1 MITCPHCQAENSD
14 GALVCHSC
22 AQALAEPAPADTPE
36 LPQWLRQ
43 LKPAEDTPAA
53 EADSP
58 VPADAA
64 PPTVTPVPTGGQEE
78 AWQELAQP
86 LAAVGAPGPNGAL
99 PNGAAPAL
107 APEDKLAAM
116 RPPSKPA
123 APASRPASAPS
134 NEAAALIS
142 EDDLPAW
149 LRAFSEPQ
157 EKTDTRAD
165 DQSWMLGGEAA
176 SGAGATANLEQ
187 TWQAAAPPPAAD
199 SEAAAAFAKLA
210 ETTPGATHAERRI
223 VMPAITAPPAP
234 IEEPALAEPVVRSL
248 PQRPVATRAK
258 QRGARVQRAALLTF
272 LAALVIFLIVLGIF
286 VIFPAVR

>member
-1 MITCPHCQAENSD
+1 VITCPHCQAENSD

-22 AQALAEPAPADTPE
+22 AQPLAEPAPADTPE

-43 LKPAEDTPAA
+43 LKPAEDAPAEEA
-53 EADSP
+53 ESAA
-58 VPADAA
+58 PADAA
-64 PPTVTPVPTGGQEE
+64 PPTVTPVPTGSQEE

-86 LAAVGAPGPNGAL
+86 LAAVGVPGPNGAL
-99 PNGAAPAL
+99 PNGVAPAP
-107 APEDKLAAM
+107 APEDKLATM

-123 APASRPASAPS
+123 APAPRPASAPS
-134 NEAAALIS
+134 SETAALIS

-149 LRAFSEPQ
+149 LRAFSEPREQ
-157 EKTDTRAD
+157 TDTRTD

-176 SGAGATANLEQ
+176 SGSNAAANLEQ
-187 TWQAAAPPPAAD
+187 TWQAAAPPPTVA
-199 SEAAAAFAKLA
+199 SEAASAFAKLA
-210 ETTPGATHAERRI
+210 ETTPGAAHAERRI

-234 IEEPALAEPVVRSL
+234 VEEPAPAEPVVRSL
-248 PQRPVATRAK
+248 PQRPAATRAK

-286 VIFPAVR
+286 VVFPAVR